1 MKHIAS
7 LVSAAGLMIA
17 GSSATAHV
25 VLQNWEAFAGFQE
38 YVTVVVPHG
47 CGASPTTELRV
58 KIPDGIVILV
68 PEEKPGWQT
77 IVTKRKLPSPLAGE
91 GGAKIS
97 EVIDEVVWTGGSLP
111 GDRLGRFTMLARMP
125 DAPGTVIFFK
135 TVQKCAQGETRWID
149 TIAAGEPTWKIWASA
164 SPSPFVLLKKAPA
177 PQLGATMPQILEER
191 ARRAKAAGG
200 N

>member
-7 LVSAAGLMIA
+7 LVSAACLVFA
-17 GSSATAHV
+17 NSSATAHV
-25 VLQNWEAFAGFQE
+25 VLQNWEAFAGFQQ

-97 EVIDEVVWTGGSLP
+97 EVVDEVVWTGGTLP
-111 GDRLGRFTMLARMP
+111 GDRLGLFTMLARMP
-125 DAPGTVIFFK
+125 DTPGAVIYFK
-135 TVQKCAQGETRWID
+135 AVQKCAQGETRWID
-149 TIAAGEPTWKIWASA
+149 TVAAGEPTWKIWAAA
-164 SPSPFVLLKKAPA
+164 SPSPFLLLKKAPA
-177 PQLGATMPQILEER
+177 PQLGATMQQILEER